1 MATVRCRWWIHIGR
15 RIGVN
20 MIRGLAL
27 NLVVFGVLFVLHIV
41 AAANDMDAV
50 FRFVAVLISV
60 QVIAFG
66 PFTVAF
72 SRLDENHRRRAVL
85 RWSTVVGA
93 PLALGLAWAYGGMAW
108 SLPEA
113 IGIALGFL
121 VVHAVVDRRW
131 SETS

>member
-1 MATVRCRWWIHIGR
+1 
-15 RIGVN
+15 

-41 AAANDMDAV
+41 AAANDMDAA
-50 FRFVAVLISV
+50 FRLVAVLISV

-66 PFTVAF
+66 PFTVVF

-85 RWSTVVGA
+85 RWSSVVGA
-93 PLALGLAWAYGGMAW
+93 PLALGLAWADGGMAW

>member
-1 MATVRCRWWIHIGR
+1 
-15 RIGVN
+15 

-72 SRLDENHRRRAVL
+72 SRLVENHRRRAVL